1 MNTCPRFLIVF
12 YQQHSLTMCSLTFL
26 PRDTKYNREENADFA
41 EHSIFV
47 EGKWLE
53 VQVMP
58 FSLDSLCSELHLNY
72 QWESSEL
79 YTFCGSLCQT
89 HEPFSSCN
97 SFSWICFHFPFG
109 NFLSWVTLTSVCP
122 ETRRGPARLFGLLLW
137 TCGVEEV
144 TDFTGASLQPPWS
157 IIYTQEVTH
166 QHLCVL
172 SSLGHHFYLTL
183 ERRYCTRKCFL
194 VSVVPWYF
202 LSPSECVFSS

>member
-89 HEPFSSCN
+89 HEPWCDFLQLLQFFQLDLFS
-97 SFSWICFHFPFG
+97 
-109 NFLSWVTLTSVCP
+109 LS
-122 ETRRGPARLFGLLLW
+122 LW
-137 TCGVEEV
+137 QL
-144 TDFTGASLQPPWS
+144 S
-157 IIYTQEVTH
+157 
-166 QHLCVL
+166 VL
-172 SSLGHHFYLTL
+172 SHIDLCL
-183 ERRYCTRKCFL
+183 
-194 VSVVPWYF
+194 PWNK
-202 LSPSECVFSS
+202 EGSSSAVWTPAMNMWGGRGDRLHRG